1 MSMILS
7 GISVSAA
14 NDAATEEGQSMESSQ
29 TDQNQQ
35 QMNDEA
41 DQEINQ
47 EIDGTQEQSELTEN
61 PDTPEN
67 TAGERTVVSVDGNGN
82 VFDVEEETDG
92 VVKEDLSNKARAAAT
107 YIVNFRANAA
117 GASVGNNTTEYK
129 EYSTNAAG
137 YCYGGAGAD
146 AAYLGTENGK
156 VKFMQSGVVGL
167 VDQSKVQ
174 VVNLNSAKSY
184 SNYYADGSSIIHR
197 ICMDM
202 TTPGYGGSVNVG
214 PQQSYMKTGTTYY
227 SYDGHY
233 FYTNY
238 VTMLSDYKSNTRKNS
253 INPNNPYYNYYQYL
267 PLRGK
272 SSYSANELSTIIN
285 KHAQSSSKM
294 YNKGAAFV
302 NNQNS
307 YGVNALLMTGV
318 GALESA
324 WGTSSIAK
332 QKNNLFGL
340 NAVDT
345 SPGQSANTFSSVD
358 VCIKDF
364 AETYMSKQY
373 LRAGWAYYHGGFL
386 GDKASGINVSYA
398 SDPYWGEKIAAL
410 AWKMDSEGGKKDQN
424 KYSIGIKDTV
434 STAHTTLNVR
444 KEASTSATSLYN
456 TGTSSNYAFLILGES
471 GDFYKVQSDPV
482 LKADRG
488 GIESTSG
495 KYNSS
500 SMYAYASKQYIKK
513 INTGT
518 SGLNGG
524 NTIPDT
530 KKTGVIYSTHIQS
543 DGWQASKANGE
554 ISGTTGE
561 AKRIEAI
568 KIQLSNIGYTGSVQ
582 YSTHVQS
589 NGWKNWVSDGTIG
602 GTTGEAKRME
612 AIRIRLTG
620 EAANHYDIYYR
631 VHTQTY
637 GWLDWAKNGEKAGSS
652 TYGKRL
658 EAIEIKLVKKGES
671 APGSTKK
678 AYQVPRIQYQTHV
691 QSIGWQKKVSDN
703 QIAGTTG
710 QGKRIEAIK
719 ITLPDSD
726 YTGNVEYQAYVQ
738 GIGWQSW
745 KKNGELAGTS
755 GQSKRIEAI
764 RVKLTGEIAK
774 YYEVYYS
781 IHLAKIGWC
790 NYESAGR
797 VTGTIDLSKKIEA
810 LKICLVKKD
819 AETAPNTS
827 GVKYVEGY
835 KSGNFYYNG
844 YIKGVGA
851 TGNVSQGNTVGTI
864 GKKQQLQSLTLYLD
878 QSNKLAPSGTI
889 QYATHI
895 AKEGWK
901 DWSDAGTTNGASTGT
916 NGMEAVKIR
925 LTGNLAKYY
934 DIYYRAHVQGY
945 GWLGWAKNGQAA
957 GTSKIG
963 YRMEGLQIRL
973 VSKDAAAPGK
983 NANYY
988 TEKKKTATIAVKDQ
1002 MHLRALAYASNTR
1015 YLILVDTTA
1024 NRVGIYSGSVGKWNE
1039 VKKWVCTTGAKSTPT
1054 VKGTFT
1060 VQGKG
1065 KSFGSGYTCW
1075 YYTQFYGNY
1084 LFHSVLYK
1092 QGSMSVITDGRLG
1105 INASHG
1111 CVRLNIN
1118 NAKWI
1123 YDNIPRGTKVVVY

>member
-1 MSMILS
+1 MYKKMISLTAIMAMIVTLVMPARAYADETQAESQPVLKYSVLMSGAS
-7 GISVSAA
+7 EWQEADNGEYVGEPENKDAEISKLKLDVLDSV
-14 NDAATEEGQSMESSQ
+14 TEENLNGITYSV
-29 TDQNQQ
+29 
-35 QMNDEA
+35 A
-41 DQEINQ
+41 D
-47 EIDGTQEQSELTEN
+47 
-61 PDTPEN
+61 PEGN
-67 TAGERTVVSVDGNGN
+67 WNEYVTAGQETG
-82 VFDVEEETDG
+82 FDSE
-92 VVKEDLSNKARAAAT
+92 
-107 YIVNFRANAA
+107 
-117 GASVGNNTTEYK
+117 
-129 EYSTNAAG
+129 
-137 YCYGGAGAD
+137 
-146 AAYLGTENGK
+146 
-156 VKFMQSGVVGL
+156 Q
-167 VDQSKVQ
+167 
-174 VVNLNSAKSY
+174 
-184 SNYYADGSSIIHR
+184 
-197 ICMDM
+197 
-202 TTPGYGGSVNVG
+202 
-214 PQQSYMKTGTTYY
+214 
-227 SYDGHY
+227 
-233 FYTNY
+233 
-238 VTMLSDYKSNTRKNS
+238 
-253 INPNNPYYNYYQYL
+253 
-267 PLRGK
+267 
-272 SSYSANELSTIIN
+272 
-285 KHAQSSSKM
+285 
-294 YNKGAAFV
+294 
-302 NNQNS
+302 
-307 YGVNALLMTGV
+307 
-318 GALESA
+318 
-324 WGTSSIAK
+324 
-332 QKNNLFGL
+332 
-340 NAVDT
+340 
-345 SPGQSANTFSSVD
+345 
-358 VCIKDF
+358 
-364 AETYMSKQY
+364 
-373 LRAGWAYYHGGFL
+373 
-386 GDKASGINVSYA
+386 
-398 SDPYWGEKIAAL
+398 KIAAFKIKLTEEL
-410 AWKMDSEGGKKDQN
+410 AE
-424 KYSIGIKDTV
+424 
-434 STAHTTLNVR
+434 
-444 KEASTSATSLYN
+444 
-456 TGTSSNYAFLILGES
+456 
-471 GDFYKVQSDPV
+471 
-482 LKADRG
+482 
-488 GIESTSG
+488 
-495 KYNSS
+495 KYN
-500 SMYAYASKQYIKK
+500 
-513 INTGT
+513 
-518 SGLNGG
+518 
-524 NTIPDT
+524 
-530 KKTGVIYSTHIQS
+530 
-543 DGWQASKANGE
+543 
-554 ISGTTGE
+554 
-561 AKRIEAI
+561 
-568 KIQLSNIGYTGSVQ
+568 
-582 YSTHVQS
+582 
-589 NGWKNWVSDGTIG
+589 
-602 GTTGEAKRME
+602 
-612 AIRIRLTG
+612 
-620 EAANHYDIYYR
+620 IYYR
-631 VHTQTY
+631 AYVQTDDQSEGQWL
-637 GWLDWAKNGEKAGSS
+637 GWAENDATSGTKGYDCGIKAIQVQLTEKSTTVDLDTANSYIVKTDIVPEETVKVVYQARVAK
-652 TYGKRL
+652 
-658 EAIEIKLVKKGES
+658 
-671 APGSTKK
+671 
-678 AYQVPRIQYQTHV
+678 
-691 QSIGWQKKVSDN
+691 IGWQKKVEDGALAGTEGKALSIEALKIKLAGLSEEDQKDSKIIYKTHVQSYGWQKEVEN
-703 QIAGTTG
+703 GALAGTTG

-1002 MHLRALAYASNTR
+1002 MHLKALAYASNTR

-1092 QGSMSVITDGRLG
+1092 QGSMSVIIDGRLG

>member
-1 MSMILS
+1 MYKKMISLTAIMAMIVTLVMPARAYADETQAESQPVLKYSVLMSGAS
-7 GISVSAA
+7 EWQEADNGEYVGEPENKDAEISKLKLDVLDSV
-14 NDAATEEGQSMESSQ
+14 TEENLNGITYSV
-29 TDQNQQ
+29 
-35 QMNDEA
+35 A
-41 DQEINQ
+41 D
-47 EIDGTQEQSELTEN
+47 
-61 PDTPEN
+61 PEGN
-67 TAGERTVVSVDGNGN
+67 WNEYVTAGQETG
-82 VFDVEEETDG
+82 FDSE
-92 VVKEDLSNKARAAAT
+92 
-107 YIVNFRANAA
+107 
-117 GASVGNNTTEYK
+117 
-129 EYSTNAAG
+129 
-137 YCYGGAGAD
+137 
-146 AAYLGTENGK
+146 
-156 VKFMQSGVVGL
+156 Q
-167 VDQSKVQ
+167 
-174 VVNLNSAKSY
+174 
-184 SNYYADGSSIIHR
+184 
-197 ICMDM
+197 
-202 TTPGYGGSVNVG
+202 
-214 PQQSYMKTGTTYY
+214 
-227 SYDGHY
+227 
-233 FYTNY
+233 
-238 VTMLSDYKSNTRKNS
+238 
-253 INPNNPYYNYYQYL
+253 
-267 PLRGK
+267 
-272 SSYSANELSTIIN
+272 
-285 KHAQSSSKM
+285 
-294 YNKGAAFV
+294 
-302 NNQNS
+302 
-307 YGVNALLMTGV
+307 
-318 GALESA
+318 
-324 WGTSSIAK
+324 
-332 QKNNLFGL
+332 
-340 NAVDT
+340 
-345 SPGQSANTFSSVD
+345 
-358 VCIKDF
+358 
-364 AETYMSKQY
+364 
-373 LRAGWAYYHGGFL
+373 
-386 GDKASGINVSYA
+386 
-398 SDPYWGEKIAAL
+398 KIAAFKIKLTEEL
-410 AWKMDSEGGKKDQN
+410 AE
-424 KYSIGIKDTV
+424 
-434 STAHTTLNVR
+434 
-444 KEASTSATSLYN
+444 
-456 TGTSSNYAFLILGES
+456 
-471 GDFYKVQSDPV
+471 
-482 LKADRG
+482 
-488 GIESTSG
+488 
-495 KYNSS
+495 KYN
-500 SMYAYASKQYIKK
+500 
-513 INTGT
+513 
-518 SGLNGG
+518 
-524 NTIPDT
+524 
-530 KKTGVIYSTHIQS
+530 
-543 DGWQASKANGE
+543 
-554 ISGTTGE
+554 
-561 AKRIEAI
+561 
-568 KIQLSNIGYTGSVQ
+568 
-582 YSTHVQS
+582 
-589 NGWKNWVSDGTIG
+589 
-602 GTTGEAKRME
+602 
-612 AIRIRLTG
+612 
-620 EAANHYDIYYR
+620 IYYR
-631 VHTQTY
+631 AYVQTDDQSEGQWL
-637 GWLDWAKNGEKAGSS
+637 GWAENDATSGTKGYDCGIKAIQVQLTEKSTTVDLDTANSYIVKTDIVPEETVKVVYQARVAK
-652 TYGKRL
+652 
-658 EAIEIKLVKKGES
+658 
-671 APGSTKK
+671 
-678 AYQVPRIQYQTHV
+678 
-691 QSIGWQKKVSDN
+691 IGWQKKVEDGALAGTEGKALSIEALKIKLAGLSEEDQKDSKIIYKTHVQSYGWQKEVEN
-703 QIAGTTG
+703 GALAGTTG

-764 RVKLTGEIAK
+764 RVMLTGEIAK

-983 NANYY
+983 NANNY

>member
-1 MSMILS
+1 MYKKMISLTAIMAMIVTLVMPARAYADETQAESQPVLKYSVLMSGAS
-7 GISVSAA
+7 EWQEADNGEYVGEPENKDAEISKLKLDVLDSV
-14 NDAATEEGQSMESSQ
+14 TEENLNGITYSV
-29 TDQNQQ
+29 
-35 QMNDEA
+35 A
-41 DQEINQ
+41 DAEGNWN
-47 EIDGTQEQSELTEN
+47 EYV
-61 PDTPEN
+61 
-67 TAGERTVVSVDGNGN
+67 TAGQETG
-82 VFDVEEETDG
+82 FDSE
-92 VVKEDLSNKARAAAT
+92 
-107 YIVNFRANAA
+107 
-117 GASVGNNTTEYK
+117 
-129 EYSTNAAG
+129 
-137 YCYGGAGAD
+137 
-146 AAYLGTENGK
+146 
-156 VKFMQSGVVGL
+156 Q
-167 VDQSKVQ
+167 
-174 VVNLNSAKSY
+174 
-184 SNYYADGSSIIHR
+184 
-197 ICMDM
+197 
-202 TTPGYGGSVNVG
+202 
-214 PQQSYMKTGTTYY
+214 
-227 SYDGHY
+227 
-233 FYTNY
+233 
-238 VTMLSDYKSNTRKNS
+238 
-253 INPNNPYYNYYQYL
+253 
-267 PLRGK
+267 
-272 SSYSANELSTIIN
+272 
-285 KHAQSSSKM
+285 
-294 YNKGAAFV
+294 
-302 NNQNS
+302 
-307 YGVNALLMTGV
+307 
-318 GALESA
+318 
-324 WGTSSIAK
+324 
-332 QKNNLFGL
+332 
-340 NAVDT
+340 
-345 SPGQSANTFSSVD
+345 
-358 VCIKDF
+358 
-364 AETYMSKQY
+364 
-373 LRAGWAYYHGGFL
+373 
-386 GDKASGINVSYA
+386 
-398 SDPYWGEKIAAL
+398 KIAAFKIKLTEEL
-410 AWKMDSEGGKKDQN
+410 AEKYNIYYRAYVQTDDQSEGQWLGWAENDAPSGTKGYDC
-424 KYSIGIKDTV
+424 GIKAIQVQLTEKSTNVDLDTANSYIV
-434 STAHTTLNVR
+434 KTDIVPEETVKVVYQARVAKIGCQKKVEDGAL
-444 KEASTSATSLYN
+444 A
-456 TGTSSNYAFLILGES
+456 GTEG
-471 GDFYKVQSDPV
+471 
-482 LKADRG
+482 KAL
-488 GIESTSG
+488 S
-495 KYNSS
+495 
-500 SMYAYASKQYIKK
+500 
-513 INTGT
+513 
-518 SGLNGG
+518 
-524 NTIPDT
+524 
-530 KKTGVIYSTHIQS
+530 
-543 DGWQASKANGE
+543 
-554 ISGTTGE
+554 
-561 AKRIEAI
+561 IEALKI
-568 KIQLSNIGYTGSVQ
+568 KLAGLSEEDQKDSKIIYK
-582 YSTHVQS
+582 THVQS
-589 NGWKNWVSDGTIG
+589 
-602 GTTGEAKRME
+602 
-612 AIRIRLTG
+612 
-620 EAANHYDIYYR
+620 Y
-631 VHTQTY
+631 
-637 GWLDWAKNGEKAGSS
+637 
-652 TYGKRL
+652 
-658 EAIEIKLVKKGES
+658 
-671 APGSTKK
+671 
-678 AYQVPRIQYQTHV
+678 
-691 QSIGWQKKVSDN
+691 GWQKEVEN
-703 QIAGTTG
+703 GALAGTTG

-726 YTGNVEYQAYVQ
+726 YTGNVEYRAYVQ

>member
-1 MSMILS
+1 MYKKMISLTAIMAMIVTLVMPTRAYADETQAESQPVLKYSVLMSGAS
-7 GISVSAA
+7 EWQEADNGEYVGEPENKDAEISKLKLDVLDSV
-14 NDAATEEGQSMESSQ
+14 TEENLNGITYSV
-29 TDQNQQ
+29 
-35 QMNDEA
+35 A
-41 DQEINQ
+41 D
-47 EIDGTQEQSELTEN
+47 
-61 PDTPEN
+61 PEGN
-67 TAGERTVVSVDGNGN
+67 WNEYVTAGQETG
-82 VFDVEEETDG
+82 FDSE
-92 VVKEDLSNKARAAAT
+92 
-107 YIVNFRANAA
+107 
-117 GASVGNNTTEYK
+117 
-129 EYSTNAAG
+129 
-137 YCYGGAGAD
+137 
-146 AAYLGTENGK
+146 
-156 VKFMQSGVVGL
+156 Q
-167 VDQSKVQ
+167 
-174 VVNLNSAKSY
+174 
-184 SNYYADGSSIIHR
+184 
-197 ICMDM
+197 
-202 TTPGYGGSVNVG
+202 
-214 PQQSYMKTGTTYY
+214 
-227 SYDGHY
+227 
-233 FYTNY
+233 
-238 VTMLSDYKSNTRKNS
+238 
-253 INPNNPYYNYYQYL
+253 
-267 PLRGK
+267 
-272 SSYSANELSTIIN
+272 
-285 KHAQSSSKM
+285 
-294 YNKGAAFV
+294 
-302 NNQNS
+302 
-307 YGVNALLMTGV
+307 
-318 GALESA
+318 
-324 WGTSSIAK
+324 
-332 QKNNLFGL
+332 
-340 NAVDT
+340 
-345 SPGQSANTFSSVD
+345 
-358 VCIKDF
+358 
-364 AETYMSKQY
+364 
-373 LRAGWAYYHGGFL
+373 
-386 GDKASGINVSYA
+386 
-398 SDPYWGEKIAAL
+398 KIAAFKIKLTEEL
-410 AWKMDSEGGKKDQN
+410 AE
-424 KYSIGIKDTV
+424 
-434 STAHTTLNVR
+434 
-444 KEASTSATSLYN
+444 
-456 TGTSSNYAFLILGES
+456 
-471 GDFYKVQSDPV
+471 
-482 LKADRG
+482 
-488 GIESTSG
+488 
-495 KYNSS
+495 KYN
-500 SMYAYASKQYIKK
+500 
-513 INTGT
+513 
-518 SGLNGG
+518 
-524 NTIPDT
+524 
-530 KKTGVIYSTHIQS
+530 
-543 DGWQASKANGE
+543 
-554 ISGTTGE
+554 
-561 AKRIEAI
+561 
-568 KIQLSNIGYTGSVQ
+568 
-582 YSTHVQS
+582 
-589 NGWKNWVSDGTIG
+589 
-602 GTTGEAKRME
+602 
-612 AIRIRLTG
+612 
-620 EAANHYDIYYR
+620 IYYR
-631 VHTQTY
+631 AYVQTDDQSEGQWL
-637 GWLDWAKNGEKAGSS
+637 GWAENDAPSGTKGYDCGIKAIQVQLTEKSTNVDLDTANSYIVKTDIVPEETVKVVYQAHVAK
-652 TYGKRL
+652 
-658 EAIEIKLVKKGES
+658 
-671 APGSTKK
+671 
-678 AYQVPRIQYQTHV
+678 
-691 QSIGWQKKVSDN
+691 IGWQKKVEDGALAGTEGKALSIEALKIKLKLAGLSEEDQKDSKIIYKTHVQSYGWQKEVEN
-703 QIAGTTG
+703 GALAGTTG

-945 GWLGWAKNGQAA
+945 GWLGWAKNGQVA

-1075 YYTQFYGNY
+1075 YYGNY

-1092 QGSMSVITDGRLG
+1092 QGSMSVIIDGRLG

>member
-1 MSMILS
+1 MYKKMISLTAIMAMIVTLVMPARAYADETQAESQPVLKYSVLMSGAS
-7 GISVSAA
+7 EWQEADNGEYVGEPENKDAEISKLKLDVLDSV
-14 NDAATEEGQSMESSQ
+14 TEENLNGITYSV
-29 TDQNQQ
+29 
-35 QMNDEA
+35 A
-41 DQEINQ
+41 D
-47 EIDGTQEQSELTEN
+47 
-61 PDTPEN
+61 PEGN
-67 TAGERTVVSVDGNGN
+67 WNEYVTAGQETG
-82 VFDVEEETDG
+82 FDSE
-92 VVKEDLSNKARAAAT
+92 
-107 YIVNFRANAA
+107 
-117 GASVGNNTTEYK
+117 
-129 EYSTNAAG
+129 
-137 YCYGGAGAD
+137 
-146 AAYLGTENGK
+146 
-156 VKFMQSGVVGL
+156 Q
-167 VDQSKVQ
+167 
-174 VVNLNSAKSY
+174 
-184 SNYYADGSSIIHR
+184 
-197 ICMDM
+197 
-202 TTPGYGGSVNVG
+202 
-214 PQQSYMKTGTTYY
+214 
-227 SYDGHY
+227 
-233 FYTNY
+233 
-238 VTMLSDYKSNTRKNS
+238 
-253 INPNNPYYNYYQYL
+253 
-267 PLRGK
+267 
-272 SSYSANELSTIIN
+272 
-285 KHAQSSSKM
+285 
-294 YNKGAAFV
+294 
-302 NNQNS
+302 
-307 YGVNALLMTGV
+307 
-318 GALESA
+318 
-324 WGTSSIAK
+324 
-332 QKNNLFGL
+332 
-340 NAVDT
+340 
-345 SPGQSANTFSSVD
+345 
-358 VCIKDF
+358 
-364 AETYMSKQY
+364 
-373 LRAGWAYYHGGFL
+373 
-386 GDKASGINVSYA
+386 
-398 SDPYWGEKIAAL
+398 KIAAFKIKLTEEL
-410 AWKMDSEGGKKDQN
+410 AE
-424 KYSIGIKDTV
+424 
-434 STAHTTLNVR
+434 
-444 KEASTSATSLYN
+444 
-456 TGTSSNYAFLILGES
+456 
-471 GDFYKVQSDPV
+471 
-482 LKADRG
+482 
-488 GIESTSG
+488 
-495 KYNSS
+495 KYN
-500 SMYAYASKQYIKK
+500 
-513 INTGT
+513 
-518 SGLNGG
+518 
-524 NTIPDT
+524 
-530 KKTGVIYSTHIQS
+530 
-543 DGWQASKANGE
+543 
-554 ISGTTGE
+554 
-561 AKRIEAI
+561 
-568 KIQLSNIGYTGSVQ
+568 
-582 YSTHVQS
+582 
-589 NGWKNWVSDGTIG
+589 
-602 GTTGEAKRME
+602 
-612 AIRIRLTG
+612 
-620 EAANHYDIYYR
+620 IYYR
-631 VHTQTY
+631 AYVQTDDQSEGQWL
-637 GWLDWAKNGEKAGSS
+637 GWAENDATSGTKGYDCGIKAIQVQLTEKSTTVDLDTANSYIVKTDIVPEETVKVVYQARVAK
-652 TYGKRL
+652 
-658 EAIEIKLVKKGES
+658 
-671 APGSTKK
+671 
-678 AYQVPRIQYQTHV
+678 
-691 QSIGWQKKVSDN
+691 IGWQKKVEDGALAGTEGKALSIEALKIKLAGLSEEDQKDSKIIYKTHVQSYGWQKEVEN
-703 QIAGTTG
+703 GALAGTTG

-797 VTGTIDLSKKIEA
+797 ATGTIDLSKKIEA

-819 AETAPNTS
+819 AETAPNTN

-851 TGNVSQGNTVGTI
+851 TGNVSQGNTLGTI

-1092 QGSMSVITDGRLG
+1092 QGSMSVIIDGRLG

>member
-1 MSMILS
+1 MKRIMTVMLAVIYITT
-7 GISVSAA
+7 GTISVMAGEPEN
-14 NDAATEEGQSMESSQ
+14 NDAQKKESVSDSVKVQTSENTDEDRPKENSWRYSNGELIPQEDDATSNARAVTNAWKKVNGQFVNSLGKPIPGAKKKGMDISEYQGTINWDTVKNRSDIDFVIIRCSYGSGYKDRKWEYNVKECERLGIPYGVYIYSTATTVSAVEKEAENVKKMLEGHQPTYPVYFDMEENSVLNLGSSTIGKLANTFCSKISGAGYKVGIYASLYWWNSILTDRVFKNESWSKWVAQYSASCQYQSKYDMWQCTSSGKVNGVS
-29 TDQNQQ
+29 TNVDINFW
-35 QMNDEA
+35 MSDEPV
-41 DQEINQ
+41 INQ
-47 EIDGTQEQSELTEN
+47 DADRVMVSDEN
-61 PDTPEN
+61 II
-67 TAGERTVVSVDGNGN
+67 
-82 VFDVEEETDG
+82 
-92 VVKEDLSNKARAAAT
+92 T
-107 YIVNFRANAA
+107 YT
-117 GASVGNNTTEYK
+117 SH
-129 EYSTNAAG
+129 
-137 YCYGGAGAD
+137 
-146 AAYLGTENGK
+146 
-156 VKFMQSGVVGL
+156 MQSYGW
-167 VDQSKVQ
+167 QEP
-174 VVNLNSAKSY
+174 VNNGYQTGK
-184 SNYYADGSSIIHR
+184 
-197 ICMDM
+197 
-202 TTPGYGGSVNVG
+202 PGYGKRLEAFKINVG
-214 PQQSYMKTGTTYY
+214 GGYGDLGVRYQACIQDEGWKPLAETGQLAGTE
-227 SYDGHY
+227 
-233 FYTNY
+233 
-238 VTMLSDYKSNTRKNS
+238 
-253 INPNNPYYNYYQYL
+253 
-267 PLRGK
+267 GK
-272 SSYSANELSTIIN
+272 SKYIQAVKISLTGSQAENYDIYYRVYS
-285 KHAQSSSKM
+285 
-294 YNKGAAFV
+294 
-302 NNQNS
+302 QNF
-307 YGVNALLMTGV
+307 GWLG
-318 GALESA
+318 
-324 WGTSSIAK
+324 WTS
-332 QKNNLFGL
+332 N
-340 NAVDT
+340 
-345 SPGQSANTFSSVD
+345 GQP
-358 VCIKDF
+358 
-364 AETYMSKQY
+364 
-373 LRAGWAYYHGGFL
+373 AGSQGY
-386 GDKASGINVSYA
+386 
-398 SDPYWGEKIAAL
+398 E
-410 AWKMDSEGGKKDQN
+410 
-424 KYSIGIKDTV
+424 
-434 STAHTTLNVR
+434 
-444 KEASTSATSLYN
+444 
-456 TGTSSNYAFLILGES
+456 
-471 GDFYKVQSDPV
+471 
-482 LKADRG
+482 
-488 GIESTSG
+488 
-495 KYNSS
+495 
-500 SMYAYASKQYIKK
+500 
-513 INTGT
+513 
-518 SGLNGG
+518 
-524 NTIPDT
+524 
-530 KKTGVIYSTHIQS
+530 
-543 DGWQASKANGE
+543 
-554 ISGTTGE
+554 
-561 AKRIEAI
+561 KRIEALQI
-568 KIQLSNIGYTGSVQ
+568 AVLPKGATIPGTTDNSYKTTGKKVEYRTYVEKQ
-582 YSTHVQS
+582 
-589 NGWKNWVSDGTIG
+589 GWKKYSADGEQSGTIG
-602 GTTGEAKRME
+602 QARAVQGLAVRVNDTQYSGNIVYDTYMQSYGWMGEKANNTAAGILNGGKRME
-612 AIRIRLTG
+612 AIKLHLTG
-620 EAANHYDIYYR
+620 ELAEKYDIYYR
-631 VHTQTY
+631 VHTQTF
-637 GWLDWAKNGEKAGSS
+637 GWLDWAKNGKKAGSS

>member
-7 GISVSAA
+7 GMSVSAA
-14 NDAATEEGQSMESSQ
+14 NETVTEDGQSMESSQ

-47 EIDGTQEQSELTEN
+47 EIDGTQEQNELTEN

-67 TAGERTVVSVDGNGN
+67 TTGERTVVSVDENGN
-82 VFDVEEETDG
+82 VFDVEAETDG
-92 VVKEDLSNKARAAAT
+92 VVKEDLSNRARAAAT

-167 VDQSKVQ
+167 VD
-174 VVNLNSAKSY
+174 
-184 SNYYADGSSIIHR
+184 YADGSSIIHR

-302 NNQNS
+302 NNQNT

-444 KEASTSATSLYN
+444 KEASTSVTSLYN

-518 SGLNGG
+518 SGLNGE
-524 NTIPDT
+524 NTVPDT

-637 GWLDWAKNGEKAGSS
+637 GWLDWAKNGEIAG
-652 TYGKRL
+652 TTDGARRM
-658 EAIEIKLVKKGES
+658 EAIQIKLVSKGS
-671 APGSTKK
+671 PAPGSTVQ
-678 AYQVPRIQYQTHV
+678 AYVQPLTQYSAHVQTDGWKESVYGGGYAGTTGEAKRMEAFGMKLTDQKYSGGIKYQAHV
-691 QSIGWQKKVSDN
+691 QSSGWQGWKTNNAVAGTVGAAKRMEAIRIELTGKMAQMYDVYYRVHAETYGWLDWAKN
-703 QIAGTTG
+703 GEIAGTTG
-710 QGKRIEAIK
+710 CAKRLECIQ
-719 ITLPDSD
+719 
-726 YTGNVEYQAYVQ
+726 VV
-738 GIGWQSW
+738 
-745 KKNGELAGTS
+745 
-755 GQSKRIEAI
+755 
-764 RVKLTGEIAK
+764 
-774 YYEVYYS
+774 
-781 IHLAKIGWC
+781 
-790 NYESAGR
+790 
-797 VTGTIDLSKKIEA
+797 
-810 LKICLVKKD
+810 LVKK
-819 AETAPNTS
+819 
-827 GVKYVEGY
+827 G
-835 KSGNFYYNG
+835 
-844 YIKGVGA
+844 
-851 TGNVSQGNTVGTI
+851 
-864 GKKQQLQSLTLYLD
+864 
-878 QSNKLAPSGTI
+878 
-889 QYATHI
+889 
-895 AKEGWK
+895 
-901 DWSDAGTTNGASTGT
+901 
-916 NGMEAVKIR
+916 
-925 LTGNLAKYY
+925 
-934 DIYYRAHVQGY
+934 
-945 GWLGWAKNGQAA
+945 
-957 GTSKIG
+957 
-963 YRMEGLQIRL
+963 
-973 VSKDAAAPGK
+973 AAAPG
-983 NANYY
+983 N
-988 TEKKKTATIAVKDQ
+988 TQKT
-1002 MHLRALAYASNTR
+1002 H
-1015 YLILVDTTA
+1015 
-1024 NRVGIYSGSVGKWNE
+1024 
-1039 VKKWVCTTGAKSTPT
+1039 
-1054 VKGTFT
+1054 
-1060 VQGKG
+1060 
-1065 KSFGSGYTCW
+1065 
-1075 YYTQFYGNY
+1075 
-1084 LFHSVLYK
+1084 
-1092 QGSMSVITDGRLG
+1092 VI
-1105 INASHG
+1105 
-1111 CVRLNIN
+1111 
-1118 NAKWI
+1118 K
-1123 YDNIPRGTKVVVY
+1123 

>member
-1 MSMILS
+1 MYKKMISLTAIMAMIVTLVMPARAYADETQAESQPVLKYSVLMSGAS
-7 GISVSAA
+7 EWQEADNGEYVGEPENKDAEISKLKLDVLDSV
-14 NDAATEEGQSMESSQ
+14 TEENLNGITYSV
-29 TDQNQQ
+29 
-35 QMNDEA
+35 A
-41 DQEINQ
+41 D
-47 EIDGTQEQSELTEN
+47 
-61 PDTPEN
+61 PEGN
-67 TAGERTVVSVDGNGN
+67 WNEYVTAGQETG
-82 VFDVEEETDG
+82 FDSE
-92 VVKEDLSNKARAAAT
+92 
-107 YIVNFRANAA
+107 
-117 GASVGNNTTEYK
+117 
-129 EYSTNAAG
+129 
-137 YCYGGAGAD
+137 
-146 AAYLGTENGK
+146 
-156 VKFMQSGVVGL
+156 Q
-167 VDQSKVQ
+167 
-174 VVNLNSAKSY
+174 
-184 SNYYADGSSIIHR
+184 
-197 ICMDM
+197 
-202 TTPGYGGSVNVG
+202 
-214 PQQSYMKTGTTYY
+214 
-227 SYDGHY
+227 
-233 FYTNY
+233 
-238 VTMLSDYKSNTRKNS
+238 
-253 INPNNPYYNYYQYL
+253 
-267 PLRGK
+267 
-272 SSYSANELSTIIN
+272 
-285 KHAQSSSKM
+285 
-294 YNKGAAFV
+294 
-302 NNQNS
+302 
-307 YGVNALLMTGV
+307 
-318 GALESA
+318 
-324 WGTSSIAK
+324 
-332 QKNNLFGL
+332 
-340 NAVDT
+340 
-345 SPGQSANTFSSVD
+345 
-358 VCIKDF
+358 
-364 AETYMSKQY
+364 
-373 LRAGWAYYHGGFL
+373 
-386 GDKASGINVSYA
+386 
-398 SDPYWGEKIAAL
+398 KIAAFKIKLTEEL
-410 AWKMDSEGGKKDQN
+410 AE
-424 KYSIGIKDTV
+424 
-434 STAHTTLNVR
+434 
-444 KEASTSATSLYN
+444 
-456 TGTSSNYAFLILGES
+456 
-471 GDFYKVQSDPV
+471 
-482 LKADRG
+482 
-488 GIESTSG
+488 
-495 KYNSS
+495 KYN
-500 SMYAYASKQYIKK
+500 
-513 INTGT
+513 
-518 SGLNGG
+518 
-524 NTIPDT
+524 
-530 KKTGVIYSTHIQS
+530 
-543 DGWQASKANGE
+543 
-554 ISGTTGE
+554 
-561 AKRIEAI
+561 
-568 KIQLSNIGYTGSVQ
+568 
-582 YSTHVQS
+582 
-589 NGWKNWVSDGTIG
+589 
-602 GTTGEAKRME
+602 
-612 AIRIRLTG
+612 
-620 EAANHYDIYYR
+620 IYYR
-631 VHTQTY
+631 AYVQTDDQSEGQWL
-637 GWLDWAKNGEKAGSS
+637 GWAENDATSGTKGYDCGIKAIQVQLTEKSTTVDLDTANSYIVKTDIVPEETVKVVYQARVAK
-652 TYGKRL
+652 
-658 EAIEIKLVKKGES
+658 
-671 APGSTKK
+671 
-678 AYQVPRIQYQTHV
+678 
-691 QSIGWQKKVSDN
+691 IGWQKKVEDGALAGTEGKALSIEALKIKLAGLSEEDQKDSKIIYKTHVQSYGWQKEVEN
-703 QIAGTTG
+703 GALAGTTG

-810 LKICLVKKD
+810 LEICLVKKD

>member
-1 MSMILS
+1 MYKKMISLTAIMAMIVTLVMPARAYADETQAESQPVLKYSVLMSGAS
-7 GISVSAA
+7 EWQEADNGEYVGEPENKDAEISKLKLDVLDSV
-14 NDAATEEGQSMESSQ
+14 TEENLNGITYSV
-29 TDQNQQ
+29 
-35 QMNDEA
+35 A
-41 DQEINQ
+41 D
-47 EIDGTQEQSELTEN
+47 
-61 PDTPEN
+61 PEGN
-67 TAGERTVVSVDGNGN
+67 WNEYVTAGQETG
-82 VFDVEEETDG
+82 FDSE
-92 VVKEDLSNKARAAAT
+92 
-107 YIVNFRANAA
+107 
-117 GASVGNNTTEYK
+117 
-129 EYSTNAAG
+129 
-137 YCYGGAGAD
+137 
-146 AAYLGTENGK
+146 
-156 VKFMQSGVVGL
+156 Q
-167 VDQSKVQ
+167 
-174 VVNLNSAKSY
+174 
-184 SNYYADGSSIIHR
+184 
-197 ICMDM
+197 
-202 TTPGYGGSVNVG
+202 
-214 PQQSYMKTGTTYY
+214 
-227 SYDGHY
+227 
-233 FYTNY
+233 
-238 VTMLSDYKSNTRKNS
+238 
-253 INPNNPYYNYYQYL
+253 
-267 PLRGK
+267 
-272 SSYSANELSTIIN
+272 
-285 KHAQSSSKM
+285 
-294 YNKGAAFV
+294 
-302 NNQNS
+302 
-307 YGVNALLMTGV
+307 
-318 GALESA
+318 
-324 WGTSSIAK
+324 
-332 QKNNLFGL
+332 
-340 NAVDT
+340 
-345 SPGQSANTFSSVD
+345 
-358 VCIKDF
+358 
-364 AETYMSKQY
+364 
-373 LRAGWAYYHGGFL
+373 
-386 GDKASGINVSYA
+386 
-398 SDPYWGEKIAAL
+398 KIAAFKIKLTEEL
-410 AWKMDSEGGKKDQN
+410 AE
-424 KYSIGIKDTV
+424 
-434 STAHTTLNVR
+434 
-444 KEASTSATSLYN
+444 
-456 TGTSSNYAFLILGES
+456 
-471 GDFYKVQSDPV
+471 
-482 LKADRG
+482 
-488 GIESTSG
+488 
-495 KYNSS
+495 KYN
-500 SMYAYASKQYIKK
+500 
-513 INTGT
+513 
-518 SGLNGG
+518 
-524 NTIPDT
+524 
-530 KKTGVIYSTHIQS
+530 
-543 DGWQASKANGE
+543 
-554 ISGTTGE
+554 
-561 AKRIEAI
+561 
-568 KIQLSNIGYTGSVQ
+568 
-582 YSTHVQS
+582 
-589 NGWKNWVSDGTIG
+589 
-602 GTTGEAKRME
+602 
-612 AIRIRLTG
+612 
-620 EAANHYDIYYR
+620 IYYR
-631 VHTQTY
+631 AYVQTDDQSEGQWL
-637 GWLDWAKNGEKAGSS
+637 GWAENDATSGTKGYDCGIKAIQVQLTEKSTTVDLDTANSYIVKTDIVPEETVKVVYQARVAKIGWQKKVEDGALAGTEGKALSI
-652 TYGKRL
+652 
-658 EAIEIKLVKKGES
+658 EALKIKLAGLSEEDQKDSKIIY
-671 APGSTKK
+671 K
-678 AYQVPRIQYQTHV
+678 THV

-1092 QGSMSVITDGRLG
+1092 QGSMSVIIDGRLG

>member
-1 MSMILS
+1 MYKKMISLTAIMAMIVTLVMPARAYADETQAESQPVLKYSVLMSGAS
-7 GISVSAA
+7 EWQEADNGEYVGEPENKDAEISKLKLDVLDSV
-14 NDAATEEGQSMESSQ
+14 TEENLNGITYSV
-29 TDQNQQ
+29 
-35 QMNDEA
+35 A
-41 DQEINQ
+41 D
-47 EIDGTQEQSELTEN
+47 
-61 PDTPEN
+61 PEGN
-67 TAGERTVVSVDGNGN
+67 WNEYVTAGQETG
-82 VFDVEEETDG
+82 FDSE
-92 VVKEDLSNKARAAAT
+92 
-107 YIVNFRANAA
+107 
-117 GASVGNNTTEYK
+117 
-129 EYSTNAAG
+129 
-137 YCYGGAGAD
+137 
-146 AAYLGTENGK
+146 
-156 VKFMQSGVVGL
+156 Q
-167 VDQSKVQ
+167 
-174 VVNLNSAKSY
+174 
-184 SNYYADGSSIIHR
+184 
-197 ICMDM
+197 
-202 TTPGYGGSVNVG
+202 
-214 PQQSYMKTGTTYY
+214 
-227 SYDGHY
+227 
-233 FYTNY
+233 
-238 VTMLSDYKSNTRKNS
+238 
-253 INPNNPYYNYYQYL
+253 
-267 PLRGK
+267 
-272 SSYSANELSTIIN
+272 
-285 KHAQSSSKM
+285 
-294 YNKGAAFV
+294 
-302 NNQNS
+302 
-307 YGVNALLMTGV
+307 
-318 GALESA
+318 
-324 WGTSSIAK
+324 
-332 QKNNLFGL
+332 
-340 NAVDT
+340 
-345 SPGQSANTFSSVD
+345 
-358 VCIKDF
+358 
-364 AETYMSKQY
+364 
-373 LRAGWAYYHGGFL
+373 
-386 GDKASGINVSYA
+386 
-398 SDPYWGEKIAAL
+398 KIAAFKIKLTEEL
-410 AWKMDSEGGKKDQN
+410 AE
-424 KYSIGIKDTV
+424 
-434 STAHTTLNVR
+434 
-444 KEASTSATSLYN
+444 
-456 TGTSSNYAFLILGES
+456 
-471 GDFYKVQSDPV
+471 
-482 LKADRG
+482 
-488 GIESTSG
+488 
-495 KYNSS
+495 KYN
-500 SMYAYASKQYIKK
+500 
-513 INTGT
+513 
-518 SGLNGG
+518 
-524 NTIPDT
+524 
-530 KKTGVIYSTHIQS
+530 
-543 DGWQASKANGE
+543 
-554 ISGTTGE
+554 
-561 AKRIEAI
+561 
-568 KIQLSNIGYTGSVQ
+568 
-582 YSTHVQS
+582 
-589 NGWKNWVSDGTIG
+589 
-602 GTTGEAKRME
+602 
-612 AIRIRLTG
+612 
-620 EAANHYDIYYR
+620 IYYR
-631 VHTQTY
+631 AYVQTDDQSEGQWL
-637 GWLDWAKNGEKAGSS
+637 GWAENDATSGTKGYDCGIKAIQVQLTEKSTTVDLDTANSYIVKTDIVPEETVKVVYQARVAK
-652 TYGKRL
+652 
-658 EAIEIKLVKKGES
+658 
-671 APGSTKK
+671 
-678 AYQVPRIQYQTHV
+678 
-691 QSIGWQKKVSDN
+691 IGWQKKVEDGALAGTEGKALSIEALKIKLAGLSEEDQKDSKIIYKTHVQSYGWQKEVEN
-703 QIAGTTG
+703 GALAGTTG

-797 VTGTIDLSKKIEA
+797 VTGTIDLSKKIAA

-819 AETAPNTS
+819 AETAPNSS

>member
-1 MSMILS
+1 MYKKMISLTAIMAMIVTLVMPARAYADETQAESQPVLKYSVLMSGAS
-7 GISVSAA
+7 EWQEADNGEYVGEPENKDAEISKLKLDVLDSV
-14 NDAATEEGQSMESSQ
+14 TEENLNGITYSV
-29 TDQNQQ
+29 
-35 QMNDEA
+35 A
-41 DQEINQ
+41 D
-47 EIDGTQEQSELTEN
+47 
-61 PDTPEN
+61 PEGN
-67 TAGERTVVSVDGNGN
+67 WNEYVTAGQETG
-82 VFDVEEETDG
+82 FDSE
-92 VVKEDLSNKARAAAT
+92 
-107 YIVNFRANAA
+107 
-117 GASVGNNTTEYK
+117 
-129 EYSTNAAG
+129 
-137 YCYGGAGAD
+137 
-146 AAYLGTENGK
+146 
-156 VKFMQSGVVGL
+156 Q
-167 VDQSKVQ
+167 
-174 VVNLNSAKSY
+174 
-184 SNYYADGSSIIHR
+184 
-197 ICMDM
+197 
-202 TTPGYGGSVNVG
+202 
-214 PQQSYMKTGTTYY
+214 
-227 SYDGHY
+227 
-233 FYTNY
+233 
-238 VTMLSDYKSNTRKNS
+238 
-253 INPNNPYYNYYQYL
+253 
-267 PLRGK
+267 
-272 SSYSANELSTIIN
+272 
-285 KHAQSSSKM
+285 
-294 YNKGAAFV
+294 
-302 NNQNS
+302 
-307 YGVNALLMTGV
+307 
-318 GALESA
+318 
-324 WGTSSIAK
+324 
-332 QKNNLFGL
+332 
-340 NAVDT
+340 
-345 SPGQSANTFSSVD
+345 
-358 VCIKDF
+358 
-364 AETYMSKQY
+364 
-373 LRAGWAYYHGGFL
+373 
-386 GDKASGINVSYA
+386 
-398 SDPYWGEKIAAL
+398 KIAAFKIKLTEEL
-410 AWKMDSEGGKKDQN
+410 AE
-424 KYSIGIKDTV
+424 
-434 STAHTTLNVR
+434 
-444 KEASTSATSLYN
+444 
-456 TGTSSNYAFLILGES
+456 
-471 GDFYKVQSDPV
+471 
-482 LKADRG
+482 
-488 GIESTSG
+488 
-495 KYNSS
+495 KYN
-500 SMYAYASKQYIKK
+500 
-513 INTGT
+513 
-518 SGLNGG
+518 
-524 NTIPDT
+524 
-530 KKTGVIYSTHIQS
+530 
-543 DGWQASKANGE
+543 
-554 ISGTTGE
+554 
-561 AKRIEAI
+561 
-568 KIQLSNIGYTGSVQ
+568 
-582 YSTHVQS
+582 
-589 NGWKNWVSDGTIG
+589 
-602 GTTGEAKRME
+602 
-612 AIRIRLTG
+612 
-620 EAANHYDIYYR
+620 IYYR
-631 VHTQTY
+631 AYVQTDDQSEGQWL
-637 GWLDWAKNGEKAGSS
+637 GWAENDAPSGTKGYDCGIKAIQVQLTEKSTNVDLDTANSYIVKTDIVPEETVKVVYQAHVAK
-652 TYGKRL
+652 
-658 EAIEIKLVKKGES
+658 
-671 APGSTKK
+671 
-678 AYQVPRIQYQTHV
+678 
-691 QSIGWQKKVSDN
+691 IGWQKKVEDGALAGTEGKALSIEALKIKLAGLSEEDQKDSKIIYKTHVQSYGWQKEVEN
-703 QIAGTTG
+703 GALAGTTG

-945 GWLGWAKNGQAA
+945 GWLGWAKNGQGA

-1092 QGSMSVITDGRLG
+1092 QGSMSVIIDGRLG

>member
-1 MSMILS
+1 MYKKMISLTAIMAMIVTLVMPARAYADETQAESQPVLKYSVLMSGAS
-7 GISVSAA
+7 EWQEADNGEYVGEPENKDAEISKLKLDVLDSV
-14 NDAATEEGQSMESSQ
+14 TEENLNGITYSV
-29 TDQNQQ
+29 
-35 QMNDEA
+35 A
-41 DQEINQ
+41 D
-47 EIDGTQEQSELTEN
+47 
-61 PDTPEN
+61 PEGN
-67 TAGERTVVSVDGNGN
+67 WNEYVTAGQETG
-82 VFDVEEETDG
+82 FDSE
-92 VVKEDLSNKARAAAT
+92 
-107 YIVNFRANAA
+107 
-117 GASVGNNTTEYK
+117 
-129 EYSTNAAG
+129 
-137 YCYGGAGAD
+137 
-146 AAYLGTENGK
+146 
-156 VKFMQSGVVGL
+156 Q
-167 VDQSKVQ
+167 
-174 VVNLNSAKSY
+174 
-184 SNYYADGSSIIHR
+184 
-197 ICMDM
+197 
-202 TTPGYGGSVNVG
+202 
-214 PQQSYMKTGTTYY
+214 
-227 SYDGHY
+227 
-233 FYTNY
+233 
-238 VTMLSDYKSNTRKNS
+238 
-253 INPNNPYYNYYQYL
+253 
-267 PLRGK
+267 
-272 SSYSANELSTIIN
+272 
-285 KHAQSSSKM
+285 
-294 YNKGAAFV
+294 
-302 NNQNS
+302 
-307 YGVNALLMTGV
+307 
-318 GALESA
+318 
-324 WGTSSIAK
+324 
-332 QKNNLFGL
+332 
-340 NAVDT
+340 
-345 SPGQSANTFSSVD
+345 
-358 VCIKDF
+358 
-364 AETYMSKQY
+364 
-373 LRAGWAYYHGGFL
+373 
-386 GDKASGINVSYA
+386 
-398 SDPYWGEKIAAL
+398 KIAAFKIKLTEEL
-410 AWKMDSEGGKKDQN
+410 AE
-424 KYSIGIKDTV
+424 
-434 STAHTTLNVR
+434 
-444 KEASTSATSLYN
+444 
-456 TGTSSNYAFLILGES
+456 
-471 GDFYKVQSDPV
+471 
-482 LKADRG
+482 
-488 GIESTSG
+488 
-495 KYNSS
+495 KYN
-500 SMYAYASKQYIKK
+500 
-513 INTGT
+513 
-518 SGLNGG
+518 
-524 NTIPDT
+524 
-530 KKTGVIYSTHIQS
+530 
-543 DGWQASKANGE
+543 
-554 ISGTTGE
+554 
-561 AKRIEAI
+561 
-568 KIQLSNIGYTGSVQ
+568 
-582 YSTHVQS
+582 
-589 NGWKNWVSDGTIG
+589 
-602 GTTGEAKRME
+602 
-612 AIRIRLTG
+612 
-620 EAANHYDIYYR
+620 IYYR
-631 VHTQTY
+631 AYVQTDDQSEGQWL
-637 GWLDWAKNGEKAGSS
+637 GWAENDATSGTKGYDCGIKAIQVQLTEKSTTVDLDTANSYIVKTDIVPEETVKVVYQARVAK
-652 TYGKRL
+652 
-658 EAIEIKLVKKGES
+658 
-671 APGSTKK
+671 
-678 AYQVPRIQYQTHV
+678 
-691 QSIGWQKKVSDN
+691 IGWQKKVEDGALAGTEGKALSIEALKIKLAGLSEEDQKDSKIIYKTHVQSYGWQKEVEN
-703 QIAGTTG
+703 GALAGTTG

-797 VTGTIDLSKKIEA
+797 ATGTIDLSKKIEA

-819 AETAPNTS
+819 AETAPNTN

-851 TGNVSQGNTVGTI
+851 TGNVSQGNTLGTI

-1039 VKKWVCTTGAKSTPT
+1039 VTTGAKSTPT

-1092 QGSMSVITDGRLG
+1092 QGSMSVIIDGRLG

>member
-1 MSMILS
+1 M
-7 GISVSAA
+7 
-14 NDAATEEGQSMESSQ
+14 
-29 TDQNQQ
+29 
-35 QMNDEA
+35 
-41 DQEINQ
+41 
-47 EIDGTQEQSELTEN
+47 
-61 PDTPEN
+61 
-67 TAGERTVVSVDGNGN
+67 
-82 VFDVEEETDG
+82 
-92 VVKEDLSNKARAAAT
+92 
-107 YIVNFRANAA
+107 
-117 GASVGNNTTEYK
+117 
-129 EYSTNAAG
+129 
-137 YCYGGAGAD
+137 
-146 AAYLGTENGK
+146 
-156 VKFMQSGVVGL
+156 
-167 VDQSKVQ
+167 
-174 VVNLNSAKSY
+174 
-184 SNYYADGSSIIHR
+184 YYR
-197 ICMDM
+197 
-202 TTPGYGGSVNVG
+202 
-214 PQQSYMKTGTTYY
+214 
-227 SYDGHY
+227 
-233 FYTNY
+233 
-238 VTMLSDYKSNTRKNS
+238 
-253 INPNNPYYNYYQYL
+253 
-267 PLRGK
+267 
-272 SSYSANELSTIIN
+272 
-285 KHAQSSSKM
+285 
-294 YNKGAAFV
+294 
-302 NNQNS
+302 
-307 YGVNALLMTGV
+307 
-318 GALESA
+318 
-324 WGTSSIAK
+324 
-332 QKNNLFGL
+332 
-340 NAVDT
+340 
-345 SPGQSANTFSSVD
+345 
-358 VCIKDF
+358 
-364 AETYMSKQY
+364 
-373 LRAGWAYYHGGFL
+373 
-386 GDKASGINVSYA
+386 
-398 SDPYWGEKIAAL
+398 
-410 AWKMDSEGGKKDQN
+410 
-424 KYSIGIKDTV
+424 
-434 STAHTTLNVR
+434 
-444 KEASTSATSLYN
+444 
-456 TGTSSNYAFLILGES
+456 
-471 GDFYKVQSDPV
+471 
-482 LKADRG
+482 
-488 GIESTSG
+488 
-495 KYNSS
+495 
-500 SMYAYASKQYIKK
+500 
-513 INTGT
+513 
-518 SGLNGG
+518 
-524 NTIPDT
+524 
-530 KKTGVIYSTHIQS
+530 THIQS
-543 DGWQASKANGE
+543 F
-554 ISGTTGE
+554 
-561 AKRIEAI
+561 
-568 KIQLSNIGYTGSVQ
+568 
-582 YSTHVQS
+582 
-589 NGWKNWVSDGTIG
+589 
-602 GTTGEAKRME
+602 
-612 AIRIRLTG
+612 
-620 EAANHYDIYYR
+620 
-631 VHTQTY
+631 

-781 IHLAKIGWC
+781 VHLAKIGWC

-819 AETAPNTS
+819 AEMAPNTS

-1002 MHLRALAYASNTR
+1002 MHLKALAYASNTR

>member
-1 MSMILS
+1 MYKKMISLTAIMAMIVTLVMPARAYADETQAESQPVLKYSVLMSGAS
-7 GISVSAA
+7 EWQEADNGEYVGEPENKDAEISKLKLDVLDSV
-14 NDAATEEGQSMESSQ
+14 TEENLNGITYSV
-29 TDQNQQ
+29 
-35 QMNDEA
+35 A
-41 DQEINQ
+41 DAEGNWN
-47 EIDGTQEQSELTEN
+47 EYV
-61 PDTPEN
+61 
-67 TAGERTVVSVDGNGN
+67 TAGQETG
-82 VFDVEEETDG
+82 FDSE
-92 VVKEDLSNKARAAAT
+92 
-107 YIVNFRANAA
+107 
-117 GASVGNNTTEYK
+117 
-129 EYSTNAAG
+129 
-137 YCYGGAGAD
+137 
-146 AAYLGTENGK
+146 
-156 VKFMQSGVVGL
+156 Q
-167 VDQSKVQ
+167 
-174 VVNLNSAKSY
+174 
-184 SNYYADGSSIIHR
+184 
-197 ICMDM
+197 
-202 TTPGYGGSVNVG
+202 
-214 PQQSYMKTGTTYY
+214 
-227 SYDGHY
+227 
-233 FYTNY
+233 
-238 VTMLSDYKSNTRKNS
+238 
-253 INPNNPYYNYYQYL
+253 
-267 PLRGK
+267 
-272 SSYSANELSTIIN
+272 
-285 KHAQSSSKM
+285 
-294 YNKGAAFV
+294 
-302 NNQNS
+302 
-307 YGVNALLMTGV
+307 
-318 GALESA
+318 
-324 WGTSSIAK
+324 
-332 QKNNLFGL
+332 
-340 NAVDT
+340 
-345 SPGQSANTFSSVD
+345 
-358 VCIKDF
+358 
-364 AETYMSKQY
+364 
-373 LRAGWAYYHGGFL
+373 
-386 GDKASGINVSYA
+386 
-398 SDPYWGEKIAAL
+398 KIAAFKIKLTEEL
-410 AWKMDSEGGKKDQN
+410 AE
-424 KYSIGIKDTV
+424 
-434 STAHTTLNVR
+434 
-444 KEASTSATSLYN
+444 
-456 TGTSSNYAFLILGES
+456 
-471 GDFYKVQSDPV
+471 
-482 LKADRG
+482 
-488 GIESTSG
+488 
-495 KYNSS
+495 KYN
-500 SMYAYASKQYIKK
+500 
-513 INTGT
+513 
-518 SGLNGG
+518 
-524 NTIPDT
+524 
-530 KKTGVIYSTHIQS
+530 
-543 DGWQASKANGE
+543 
-554 ISGTTGE
+554 
-561 AKRIEAI
+561 
-568 KIQLSNIGYTGSVQ
+568 
-582 YSTHVQS
+582 
-589 NGWKNWVSDGTIG
+589 
-602 GTTGEAKRME
+602 
-612 AIRIRLTG
+612 
-620 EAANHYDIYYR
+620 IYYR
-631 VHTQTY
+631 AYVQTDDQSEGQWL
-637 GWLDWAKNGEKAGSS
+637 GWAENDAPSGTKGYDCGIKAIQVQLTEKSTNVDLDTANSYIVKTDIVPEETVNVVYQARVAK
-652 TYGKRL
+652 
-658 EAIEIKLVKKGES
+658 
-671 APGSTKK
+671 
-678 AYQVPRIQYQTHV
+678 
-691 QSIGWQKKVSDN
+691 IGWQKKVEDGALAGTEGKALSIEALKIKLAGLSEEDQKDSKIIYKTHVQSYGWQKEVEN
-703 QIAGTTG
+703 GALAGTTG

-726 YTGNVEYQAYVQ
+726 YTGNVEYRAYVQ

-957 GTSKIG
+957 G
-963 YRMEGLQIRL
+963 LQIRL
-973 VSKDAAAPGK
+973 VSKDAAVPGK

>member
-1 MSMILS
+1 MKSKKGFIACICIMSMILS

-61 PDTPEN
+61 PDTPE
-67 TAGERTVVSVDGNGN
+67 TITGERTVVSVDENGN

-302 NNQNS
+302 NNQNT

-444 KEASTSATSLYN
+444 KEASTSVTSLYN

-518 SGLNGG
+518 SGLNGE
-524 NTIPDT
+524 NTVPDT

-637 GWLDWAKNGEKAGSS
+637 GWLDWAKNGEIAG
-652 TYGKRL
+652 TTDGARRM
-658 EAIEIKLVKKGES
+658 EAIQIKLVSKGS
-671 APGSTKK
+671 PAPGSTVQ
-678 AYQVPRIQYQTHV
+678 AYVQPLTQYSAHVQTDGWKESVYGGGYAGTTGEAKRMEAFGMKLTDQKYSGGIKYQAHV
-691 QSIGWQKKVSDN
+691 QSSGWQGWKTNNAVAGTVGAAKRMEAIRIELTGKMAQMYDVYYRVHAETYGWLDWAKN
-703 QIAGTTG
+703 GEIAGTTG
-710 QGKRIEAIK
+710 CAKRLECIQ
-719 ITLPDSD
+719 
-726 YTGNVEYQAYVQ
+726 VV
-738 GIGWQSW
+738 
-745 KKNGELAGTS
+745 
-755 GQSKRIEAI
+755 
-764 RVKLTGEIAK
+764 
-774 YYEVYYS
+774 
-781 IHLAKIGWC
+781 
-790 NYESAGR
+790 
-797 VTGTIDLSKKIEA
+797 
-810 LKICLVKKD
+810 LVKK
-819 AETAPNTS
+819 
-827 GVKYVEGY
+827 G
-835 KSGNFYYNG
+835 
-844 YIKGVGA
+844 
-851 TGNVSQGNTVGTI
+851 
-864 GKKQQLQSLTLYLD
+864 
-878 QSNKLAPSGTI
+878 
-889 QYATHI
+889 
-895 AKEGWK
+895 
-901 DWSDAGTTNGASTGT
+901 
-916 NGMEAVKIR
+916 
-925 LTGNLAKYY
+925 
-934 DIYYRAHVQGY
+934 
-945 GWLGWAKNGQAA
+945 
-957 GTSKIG
+957 
-963 YRMEGLQIRL
+963 
-973 VSKDAAAPGK
+973 AAAPG
-983 NANYY
+983 N
-988 TEKKKTATIAVKDQ
+988 TQKT
-1002 MHLRALAYASNTR
+1002 H
-1015 YLILVDTTA
+1015 
-1024 NRVGIYSGSVGKWNE
+1024 
-1039 VKKWVCTTGAKSTPT
+1039 
-1054 VKGTFT
+1054 
-1060 VQGKG
+1060 
-1065 KSFGSGYTCW
+1065 
-1075 YYTQFYGNY
+1075 
-1084 LFHSVLYK
+1084 
-1092 QGSMSVITDGRLG
+1092 VI
-1105 INASHG
+1105 
-1111 CVRLNIN
+1111 
-1118 NAKWI
+1118 K
-1123 YDNIPRGTKVVVY
+1123 

>member
-1 MSMILS
+1 MYKKMISLTAIMAMIVTLVMPARAYADETQAESQPVLKYSVLMSGAS
-7 GISVSAA
+7 EWQEADNGEYVGEPENKDAEISKLKLDVLDSV
-14 NDAATEEGQSMESSQ
+14 TEENLNGITYSV
-29 TDQNQQ
+29 
-35 QMNDEA
+35 A
-41 DQEINQ
+41 D
-47 EIDGTQEQSELTEN
+47 
-61 PDTPEN
+61 PEGN
-67 TAGERTVVSVDGNGN
+67 WNEYVTAGQETG
-82 VFDVEEETDG
+82 FDSE
-92 VVKEDLSNKARAAAT
+92 
-107 YIVNFRANAA
+107 
-117 GASVGNNTTEYK
+117 
-129 EYSTNAAG
+129 
-137 YCYGGAGAD
+137 
-146 AAYLGTENGK
+146 
-156 VKFMQSGVVGL
+156 Q
-167 VDQSKVQ
+167 
-174 VVNLNSAKSY
+174 
-184 SNYYADGSSIIHR
+184 
-197 ICMDM
+197 
-202 TTPGYGGSVNVG
+202 
-214 PQQSYMKTGTTYY
+214 
-227 SYDGHY
+227 
-233 FYTNY
+233 
-238 VTMLSDYKSNTRKNS
+238 
-253 INPNNPYYNYYQYL
+253 
-267 PLRGK
+267 
-272 SSYSANELSTIIN
+272 
-285 KHAQSSSKM
+285 
-294 YNKGAAFV
+294 
-302 NNQNS
+302 
-307 YGVNALLMTGV
+307 
-318 GALESA
+318 
-324 WGTSSIAK
+324 
-332 QKNNLFGL
+332 
-340 NAVDT
+340 
-345 SPGQSANTFSSVD
+345 
-358 VCIKDF
+358 
-364 AETYMSKQY
+364 
-373 LRAGWAYYHGGFL
+373 
-386 GDKASGINVSYA
+386 
-398 SDPYWGEKIAAL
+398 KIAAFKIKLTEEL
-410 AWKMDSEGGKKDQN
+410 AE
-424 KYSIGIKDTV
+424 
-434 STAHTTLNVR
+434 
-444 KEASTSATSLYN
+444 
-456 TGTSSNYAFLILGES
+456 
-471 GDFYKVQSDPV
+471 
-482 LKADRG
+482 
-488 GIESTSG
+488 
-495 KYNSS
+495 KYN
-500 SMYAYASKQYIKK
+500 
-513 INTGT
+513 
-518 SGLNGG
+518 
-524 NTIPDT
+524 
-530 KKTGVIYSTHIQS
+530 
-543 DGWQASKANGE
+543 
-554 ISGTTGE
+554 
-561 AKRIEAI
+561 
-568 KIQLSNIGYTGSVQ
+568 
-582 YSTHVQS
+582 
-589 NGWKNWVSDGTIG
+589 
-602 GTTGEAKRME
+602 
-612 AIRIRLTG
+612 
-620 EAANHYDIYYR
+620 IYYR
-631 VHTQTY
+631 AYVQTDDQSEGQWL
-637 GWLDWAKNGEKAGSS
+637 GWAENDATSGTKGYDCGIKAIQVQLTEKSTTVDLDTANSYIVKTDIVPEETVKVVYQARVAK
-652 TYGKRL
+652 
-658 EAIEIKLVKKGES
+658 
-671 APGSTKK
+671 
-678 AYQVPRIQYQTHV
+678 
-691 QSIGWQKKVSDN
+691 IGWQKKVEDGALAGTEGKALSIEALKIKLAGLSEEDQKDSKIIYKTHVQSYGWQKEVEN
-703 QIAGTTG
+703 GALAGTTG

-797 VTGTIDLSKKIEA
+797 ATGTIDLSKKIEA

-819 AETAPNTS
+819 AETAPNTN

-851 TGNVSQGNTVGTI
+851 TGNVSQGNTLGTI

-1084 LFHSVLYK
+1084 LYHSVLNK
-1092 QGSMSVITDGRLG
+1092 QGSMSVIIDGRLG

>member
-1 MSMILS
+1 MYKKMISLTAIMAMIVTLVMPARAYADETQAESQPVLKYSVLMSGAS
-7 GISVSAA
+7 EWQEADNGEYVGEPENKDAEISKLKL
-14 NDAATEEGQSMESSQ
+14 DALDSVTEENLNGITYSV
-29 TDQNQQ
+29 
-35 QMNDEA
+35 A
-41 DQEINQ
+41 D
-47 EIDGTQEQSELTEN
+47 
-61 PDTPEN
+61 PEGN
-67 TAGERTVVSVDGNGN
+67 WNEYVTAGQETG
-82 VFDVEEETDG
+82 FDSE
-92 VVKEDLSNKARAAAT
+92 
-107 YIVNFRANAA
+107 
-117 GASVGNNTTEYK
+117 
-129 EYSTNAAG
+129 
-137 YCYGGAGAD
+137 
-146 AAYLGTENGK
+146 
-156 VKFMQSGVVGL
+156 Q
-167 VDQSKVQ
+167 
-174 VVNLNSAKSY
+174 
-184 SNYYADGSSIIHR
+184 
-197 ICMDM
+197 
-202 TTPGYGGSVNVG
+202 
-214 PQQSYMKTGTTYY
+214 
-227 SYDGHY
+227 
-233 FYTNY
+233 
-238 VTMLSDYKSNTRKNS
+238 
-253 INPNNPYYNYYQYL
+253 
-267 PLRGK
+267 
-272 SSYSANELSTIIN
+272 
-285 KHAQSSSKM
+285 
-294 YNKGAAFV
+294 
-302 NNQNS
+302 
-307 YGVNALLMTGV
+307 
-318 GALESA
+318 
-324 WGTSSIAK
+324 
-332 QKNNLFGL
+332 
-340 NAVDT
+340 
-345 SPGQSANTFSSVD
+345 
-358 VCIKDF
+358 
-364 AETYMSKQY
+364 
-373 LRAGWAYYHGGFL
+373 
-386 GDKASGINVSYA
+386 
-398 SDPYWGEKIAAL
+398 KIAAFKIKLTEEL
-410 AWKMDSEGGKKDQN
+410 AE
-424 KYSIGIKDTV
+424 
-434 STAHTTLNVR
+434 
-444 KEASTSATSLYN
+444 
-456 TGTSSNYAFLILGES
+456 
-471 GDFYKVQSDPV
+471 
-482 LKADRG
+482 
-488 GIESTSG
+488 
-495 KYNSS
+495 KYN
-500 SMYAYASKQYIKK
+500 
-513 INTGT
+513 
-518 SGLNGG
+518 
-524 NTIPDT
+524 
-530 KKTGVIYSTHIQS
+530 
-543 DGWQASKANGE
+543 
-554 ISGTTGE
+554 
-561 AKRIEAI
+561 
-568 KIQLSNIGYTGSVQ
+568 
-582 YSTHVQS
+582 
-589 NGWKNWVSDGTIG
+589 
-602 GTTGEAKRME
+602 
-612 AIRIRLTG
+612 
-620 EAANHYDIYYR
+620 IYYR
-631 VHTQTY
+631 AYVQTDDQSEGQWL
-637 GWLDWAKNGEKAGSS
+637 GWAENDAPSGTKGYDCGIKAIQVQLTEKSTNVDLDTANSYIVKTDIVPEETVKVVYQAHVAK
-652 TYGKRL
+652 
-658 EAIEIKLVKKGES
+658 
-671 APGSTKK
+671 
-678 AYQVPRIQYQTHV
+678 
-691 QSIGWQKKVSDN
+691 IGWQKKVEDGALAGTEGKALSIEALKIKLAGLSEEDQKDSKIIYKTHVQSYGWQKEVEN
-703 QIAGTTG
+703 GALAGTTG

-726 YTGNVEYQAYVQ
+726 YTGNIEYQAYVQ

-1092 QGSMSVITDGRLG
+1092 QGSMSVIIDGRLG

>member
-1 MSMILS
+1 
-7 GISVSAA
+7 
-14 NDAATEEGQSMESSQ
+14 
-29 TDQNQQ
+29 
-35 QMNDEA
+35 
-41 DQEINQ
+41 
-47 EIDGTQEQSELTEN
+47 
-61 PDTPEN
+61 
-67 TAGERTVVSVDGNGN
+67 
-82 VFDVEEETDG
+82 
-92 VVKEDLSNKARAAAT
+92 
-107 YIVNFRANAA
+107 
-117 GASVGNNTTEYK
+117 
-129 EYSTNAAG
+129 
-137 YCYGGAGAD
+137 
-146 AAYLGTENGK
+146 
-156 VKFMQSGVVGL
+156 
-167 VDQSKVQ
+167 
-174 VVNLNSAKSY
+174 
-184 SNYYADGSSIIHR
+184 
-197 ICMDM
+197 
-202 TTPGYGGSVNVG
+202 
-214 PQQSYMKTGTTYY
+214 
-227 SYDGHY
+227 
-233 FYTNY
+233 
-238 VTMLSDYKSNTRKNS
+238 
-253 INPNNPYYNYYQYL
+253 
-267 PLRGK
+267 
-272 SSYSANELSTIIN
+272 
-285 KHAQSSSKM
+285 M

-518 SGLNGG
+518 YGLNGG

-1002 MHLRALAYASNTR
+1002 MHLKALAYASNTR

-1092 QGSMSVITDGRLG
+1092 QGSMSVIIDGRLG

>member
-1 MSMILS
+1 MYKKIISLTAIVAMIVTLVMPARAYADETQAESQPVLKYSVLMSGAS
-7 GISVSAA
+7 EWQEADNGEYVGEPENKDAEISKLKLDVLDSV
-14 NDAATEEGQSMESSQ
+14 TEENLNGITYSV
-29 TDQNQQ
+29 
-35 QMNDEA
+35 A
-41 DQEINQ
+41 D
-47 EIDGTQEQSELTEN
+47 
-61 PDTPEN
+61 PEGN
-67 TAGERTVVSVDGNGN
+67 WNEYVTAGQETG
-82 VFDVEEETDG
+82 FDSE
-92 VVKEDLSNKARAAAT
+92 
-107 YIVNFRANAA
+107 
-117 GASVGNNTTEYK
+117 
-129 EYSTNAAG
+129 
-137 YCYGGAGAD
+137 
-146 AAYLGTENGK
+146 
-156 VKFMQSGVVGL
+156 Q
-167 VDQSKVQ
+167 
-174 VVNLNSAKSY
+174 
-184 SNYYADGSSIIHR
+184 
-197 ICMDM
+197 
-202 TTPGYGGSVNVG
+202 
-214 PQQSYMKTGTTYY
+214 
-227 SYDGHY
+227 
-233 FYTNY
+233 
-238 VTMLSDYKSNTRKNS
+238 
-253 INPNNPYYNYYQYL
+253 
-267 PLRGK
+267 
-272 SSYSANELSTIIN
+272 
-285 KHAQSSSKM
+285 
-294 YNKGAAFV
+294 
-302 NNQNS
+302 
-307 YGVNALLMTGV
+307 
-318 GALESA
+318 
-324 WGTSSIAK
+324 
-332 QKNNLFGL
+332 
-340 NAVDT
+340 
-345 SPGQSANTFSSVD
+345 
-358 VCIKDF
+358 
-364 AETYMSKQY
+364 
-373 LRAGWAYYHGGFL
+373 
-386 GDKASGINVSYA
+386 
-398 SDPYWGEKIAAL
+398 KIAAFKIKLTEEL
-410 AWKMDSEGGKKDQN
+410 AEKYNIYYRAYVQTDDQSEGQWLGWAENDSPSGTKGYDC
-424 KYSIGIKDTV
+424 GIKAIQVQLTEKSTTVDLDTANSYIV
-434 STAHTTLNVR
+434 KTDIVPEETVKVVYQARVAKIGWQKKVEDGALAGTEGKALSI
-444 KEASTSATSLYN
+444 EALKIKLAGLSEEDQKDSK
-456 TGTSSNYAFLILGES
+456 II
-471 GDFYKVQSDPV
+471 YKTHVQSYGWQKEV
-482 LKADRG
+482 ENGALAG
-488 GIESTSG
+488 TTGQG
-495 KYNSS
+495 KRVEAVSVRLEG
-500 SMYAYASKQYIKK
+500 AIAKK
-513 INTGT
+513 Y
-518 SGLNGG
+518 
-524 NTIPDT
+524 D
-530 KKTGVIYSTHIQS
+530 VYYRTHIQS
-543 DGWQASKANGE
+543 F
-554 ISGTTGE
+554 
-561 AKRIEAI
+561 
-568 KIQLSNIGYTGSVQ
+568 
-582 YSTHVQS
+582 
-589 NGWKNWVSDGTIG
+589 
-602 GTTGEAKRME
+602 
-612 AIRIRLTG
+612 
-620 EAANHYDIYYR
+620 
-631 VHTQTY
+631 

-1002 MHLRALAYASNTR
+1002 MHLKALAYASNTR

>member
-1 MSMILS
+1 
-7 GISVSAA
+7 
-14 NDAATEEGQSMESSQ
+14 
-29 TDQNQQ
+29 
-35 QMNDEA
+35 
-41 DQEINQ
+41 
-47 EIDGTQEQSELTEN
+47 
-61 PDTPEN
+61 
-67 TAGERTVVSVDGNGN
+67 
-82 VFDVEEETDG
+82 
-92 VVKEDLSNKARAAAT
+92 
-107 YIVNFRANAA
+107 
-117 GASVGNNTTEYK
+117 
-129 EYSTNAAG
+129 
-137 YCYGGAGAD
+137 
-146 AAYLGTENGK
+146 
-156 VKFMQSGVVGL
+156 MQSGVVGL

-332 QKNNLFGL
+332 QNNLFGL

-471 GDFYKVQSDPV
+471 GDFYKVQSDSV

-524 NTIPDT
+524 NTAPDT

-589 NGWKNWVSDGTIG
+589 NGWKNGVSDGTIG

-637 GWLDWAKNGEKAGSS
+637 GWLDWAKNGEIAG
-652 TYGKRL
+652 TTDGARRM
-658 EAIEIKLVKKGES
+658 EAIQIKLVSKGS
-671 APGSTKK
+671 QAPGSTVQ
-678 AYQVPRIQYQTHV
+678 AYVQPLTQYSAHLQTYGWKESVYGGGYAGTTGEAKRMEAFRMKLTDQKYSGGIKYRAHV
-691 QSIGWQKKVSDN
+691 QSSGWQGWKTNNAVAGTVGAAKRMEAIRIELTGKMAQMYDVYYRVHAETYGWLDWAKN
-703 QIAGTTG
+703 GEIAGTTG
-710 QGKRIEAIK
+710 CAKRLECIQ
-719 ITLPDSD
+719 
-726 YTGNVEYQAYVQ
+726 VV
-738 GIGWQSW
+738 
-745 KKNGELAGTS
+745 
-755 GQSKRIEAI
+755 
-764 RVKLTGEIAK
+764 
-774 YYEVYYS
+774 
-781 IHLAKIGWC
+781 
-790 NYESAGR
+790 
-797 VTGTIDLSKKIEA
+797 
-810 LKICLVKKD
+810 LVKK
-819 AETAPNTS
+819 
-827 GVKYVEGY
+827 G
-835 KSGNFYYNG
+835 
-844 YIKGVGA
+844 
-851 TGNVSQGNTVGTI
+851 
-864 GKKQQLQSLTLYLD
+864 
-878 QSNKLAPSGTI
+878 
-889 QYATHI
+889 
-895 AKEGWK
+895 
-901 DWSDAGTTNGASTGT
+901 
-916 NGMEAVKIR
+916 
-925 LTGNLAKYY
+925 
-934 DIYYRAHVQGY
+934 
-945 GWLGWAKNGQAA
+945 
-957 GTSKIG
+957 
-963 YRMEGLQIRL
+963 
-973 VSKDAAAPGK
+973 AAAPG
-983 NANYY
+983 N
-988 TEKKKTATIAVKDQ
+988 TQKT
-1002 MHLRALAYASNTR
+1002 H
-1015 YLILVDTTA
+1015 
-1024 NRVGIYSGSVGKWNE
+1024 
-1039 VKKWVCTTGAKSTPT
+1039 
-1054 VKGTFT
+1054 
-1060 VQGKG
+1060 
-1065 KSFGSGYTCW
+1065 
-1075 YYTQFYGNY
+1075 
-1084 LFHSVLYK
+1084 
-1092 QGSMSVITDGRLG
+1092 VI
-1105 INASHG
+1105 
-1111 CVRLNIN
+1111 
-1118 NAKWI
+1118 K
-1123 YDNIPRGTKVVVY
+1123 

>member
-1 MSMILS
+1 MKSKKRFIACICIMSMILS

-67 TAGERTVVSVDGNGN
+67 TTGERTVVSVDGNGN

-272 SSYSANELSTIIN
+272 SSYSANEL
-285 KHAQSSSKM
+285 AQSSSKM

-637 GWLDWAKNGEKAGSS
+637 GWLDWAKNGEIAG
-652 TYGKRL
+652 TTDGARRM
-658 EAIEIKLVKKGES
+658 EAIQIKLVSKGS
-671 APGSTKK
+671 QAPGSTVQ
-678 AYQVPRIQYQTHV
+678 AYVQPLTQYSAHLQTYGWKESVYGGGYAGTTGEAKRMEAFRLKLTDQKYSGEIKYRAHV
-691 QSIGWQKKVSDN
+691 QSSGWQDWKTNNAVAGTVGAAKRMEAIRIELTGKMAQMYDVYYRVHAETYGWLDWAKN
-703 QIAGTTG
+703 GEIAGTTG
-710 QGKRIEAIK
+710 CAKRLECIQ
-719 ITLPDSD
+719 
-726 YTGNVEYQAYVQ
+726 VV
-738 GIGWQSW
+738 
-745 KKNGELAGTS
+745 
-755 GQSKRIEAI
+755 
-764 RVKLTGEIAK
+764 
-774 YYEVYYS
+774 
-781 IHLAKIGWC
+781 
-790 NYESAGR
+790 
-797 VTGTIDLSKKIEA
+797 
-810 LKICLVKKD
+810 LVKK
-819 AETAPNTS
+819 
-827 GVKYVEGY
+827 G
-835 KSGNFYYNG
+835 
-844 YIKGVGA
+844 
-851 TGNVSQGNTVGTI
+851 
-864 GKKQQLQSLTLYLD
+864 
-878 QSNKLAPSGTI
+878 
-889 QYATHI
+889 
-895 AKEGWK
+895 
-901 DWSDAGTTNGASTGT
+901 
-916 NGMEAVKIR
+916 
-925 LTGNLAKYY
+925 
-934 DIYYRAHVQGY
+934 
-945 GWLGWAKNGQAA
+945 
-957 GTSKIG
+957 
-963 YRMEGLQIRL
+963 
-973 VSKDAAAPGK
+973 AAAPG
-983 NANYY
+983 N
-988 TEKKKTATIAVKDQ
+988 TQKT
-1002 MHLRALAYASNTR
+1002 H
-1015 YLILVDTTA
+1015 
-1024 NRVGIYSGSVGKWNE
+1024 
-1039 VKKWVCTTGAKSTPT
+1039 
-1054 VKGTFT
+1054 
-1060 VQGKG
+1060 
-1065 KSFGSGYTCW
+1065 
-1075 YYTQFYGNY
+1075 
-1084 LFHSVLYK
+1084 
-1092 QGSMSVITDGRLG
+1092 VI
-1105 INASHG
+1105 
-1111 CVRLNIN
+1111 
-1118 NAKWI
+1118 K
-1123 YDNIPRGTKVVVY
+1123 

>member
-1 MSMILS
+1 MYKKIISLTAIVAMIVTLVMPARAYADETQAESQPVLKYSVLMSGAS
-7 GISVSAA
+7 EWQEADNGEYVGEPENKDAEISKLKLDVLDSV
-14 NDAATEEGQSMESSQ
+14 TEENLNGITYSV
-29 TDQNQQ
+29 
-35 QMNDEA
+35 A
-41 DQEINQ
+41 D
-47 EIDGTQEQSELTEN
+47 SEGNWNEYV
-61 PDTPEN
+61 
-67 TAGERTVVSVDGNGN
+67 TAGQETG
-82 VFDVEEETDG
+82 FDSE
-92 VVKEDLSNKARAAAT
+92 
-107 YIVNFRANAA
+107 
-117 GASVGNNTTEYK
+117 
-129 EYSTNAAG
+129 
-137 YCYGGAGAD
+137 
-146 AAYLGTENGK
+146 
-156 VKFMQSGVVGL
+156 Q
-167 VDQSKVQ
+167 
-174 VVNLNSAKSY
+174 
-184 SNYYADGSSIIHR
+184 
-197 ICMDM
+197 
-202 TTPGYGGSVNVG
+202 
-214 PQQSYMKTGTTYY
+214 
-227 SYDGHY
+227 
-233 FYTNY
+233 
-238 VTMLSDYKSNTRKNS
+238 
-253 INPNNPYYNYYQYL
+253 
-267 PLRGK
+267 
-272 SSYSANELSTIIN
+272 
-285 KHAQSSSKM
+285 
-294 YNKGAAFV
+294 
-302 NNQNS
+302 
-307 YGVNALLMTGV
+307 
-318 GALESA
+318 
-324 WGTSSIAK
+324 
-332 QKNNLFGL
+332 
-340 NAVDT
+340 
-345 SPGQSANTFSSVD
+345 
-358 VCIKDF
+358 
-364 AETYMSKQY
+364 
-373 LRAGWAYYHGGFL
+373 
-386 GDKASGINVSYA
+386 
-398 SDPYWGEKIAAL
+398 KIAAFKIKLTEEL
-410 AWKMDSEGGKKDQN
+410 AE
-424 KYSIGIKDTV
+424 
-434 STAHTTLNVR
+434 
-444 KEASTSATSLYN
+444 
-456 TGTSSNYAFLILGES
+456 
-471 GDFYKVQSDPV
+471 
-482 LKADRG
+482 
-488 GIESTSG
+488 
-495 KYNSS
+495 KYN
-500 SMYAYASKQYIKK
+500 
-513 INTGT
+513 
-518 SGLNGG
+518 
-524 NTIPDT
+524 
-530 KKTGVIYSTHIQS
+530 
-543 DGWQASKANGE
+543 
-554 ISGTTGE
+554 
-561 AKRIEAI
+561 
-568 KIQLSNIGYTGSVQ
+568 
-582 YSTHVQS
+582 
-589 NGWKNWVSDGTIG
+589 
-602 GTTGEAKRME
+602 
-612 AIRIRLTG
+612 
-620 EAANHYDIYYR
+620 IYYR
-631 VHTQTY
+631 AYVQTDDQSEGQWL
-637 GWLDWAKNGEKAGSS
+637 GWAENDSPSGTKGYDCGIKAIQVQLTEKSTNVDLDTANSYIVKTDIVPEETVKVVYQAHVAK
-652 TYGKRL
+652 
-658 EAIEIKLVKKGES
+658 
-671 APGSTKK
+671 
-678 AYQVPRIQYQTHV
+678 
-691 QSIGWQKKVSDN
+691 IGWQKKVEDGALAGTEGKALSIEALKIKLAGLSEEDQKDSKIIYKTHVQSYGWQKEVEN
-703 QIAGTTG
+703 GALAGTTG

-781 IHLAKIGWC
+781 VHLAKIGWC

-1002 MHLRALAYASNTR
+1002 MHLKALAYASNTR

>member
-1 MSMILS
+1 MYKKMISLTAIMAMIVTLVMPARAYADETQAESQPVLKYSVLMSGAS
-7 GISVSAA
+7 EWQEADNGEYVGEPENKDAEISKLKLDVLDSV
-14 NDAATEEGQSMESSQ
+14 TEENLNGITYSV
-29 TDQNQQ
+29 
-35 QMNDEA
+35 A
-41 DQEINQ
+41 D
-47 EIDGTQEQSELTEN
+47 
-61 PDTPEN
+61 PEGN
-67 TAGERTVVSVDGNGN
+67 WNEYVTAGQETG
-82 VFDVEEETDG
+82 FDSE
-92 VVKEDLSNKARAAAT
+92 
-107 YIVNFRANAA
+107 
-117 GASVGNNTTEYK
+117 
-129 EYSTNAAG
+129 
-137 YCYGGAGAD
+137 
-146 AAYLGTENGK
+146 
-156 VKFMQSGVVGL
+156 Q
-167 VDQSKVQ
+167 
-174 VVNLNSAKSY
+174 
-184 SNYYADGSSIIHR
+184 
-197 ICMDM
+197 
-202 TTPGYGGSVNVG
+202 
-214 PQQSYMKTGTTYY
+214 
-227 SYDGHY
+227 
-233 FYTNY
+233 
-238 VTMLSDYKSNTRKNS
+238 
-253 INPNNPYYNYYQYL
+253 
-267 PLRGK
+267 
-272 SSYSANELSTIIN
+272 
-285 KHAQSSSKM
+285 
-294 YNKGAAFV
+294 
-302 NNQNS
+302 
-307 YGVNALLMTGV
+307 
-318 GALESA
+318 
-324 WGTSSIAK
+324 
-332 QKNNLFGL
+332 
-340 NAVDT
+340 
-345 SPGQSANTFSSVD
+345 
-358 VCIKDF
+358 
-364 AETYMSKQY
+364 
-373 LRAGWAYYHGGFL
+373 
-386 GDKASGINVSYA
+386 
-398 SDPYWGEKIAAL
+398 KIAAFKIKLTEEL
-410 AWKMDSEGGKKDQN
+410 AE
-424 KYSIGIKDTV
+424 
-434 STAHTTLNVR
+434 
-444 KEASTSATSLYN
+444 
-456 TGTSSNYAFLILGES
+456 
-471 GDFYKVQSDPV
+471 
-482 LKADRG
+482 
-488 GIESTSG
+488 
-495 KYNSS
+495 KYN
-500 SMYAYASKQYIKK
+500 
-513 INTGT
+513 
-518 SGLNGG
+518 
-524 NTIPDT
+524 
-530 KKTGVIYSTHIQS
+530 
-543 DGWQASKANGE
+543 
-554 ISGTTGE
+554 
-561 AKRIEAI
+561 
-568 KIQLSNIGYTGSVQ
+568 
-582 YSTHVQS
+582 
-589 NGWKNWVSDGTIG
+589 
-602 GTTGEAKRME
+602 
-612 AIRIRLTG
+612 
-620 EAANHYDIYYR
+620 IYYR
-631 VHTQTY
+631 AYVQTDDQSEGQWL
-637 GWLDWAKNGEKAGSS
+637 GWAENDATSGTKGYDCGIKAIQVQLTEKSTTVDLDTANSYIVKTDIVPEETVKVVYQARVAK
-652 TYGKRL
+652 
-658 EAIEIKLVKKGES
+658 
-671 APGSTKK
+671 
-678 AYQVPRIQYQTHV
+678 
-691 QSIGWQKKVSDN
+691 IGWQKKVEDGALAGTEGKALSIEALKIKLAGLSEEDQKDSKIIYKTHVQSYGWQKEVEN
-703 QIAGTTG
+703 GALAGTTG

-745 KKNGELAGTS
+745 KKNGELAGAS

>member
-1 MSMILS
+1 MYKKMISLTAIMAMIVTLVMPARAYADETQAESQPVLKYSVLMSGAS
-7 GISVSAA
+7 EWQEADNGEYVGEPENKDAEISKLKLDVLDSV
-14 NDAATEEGQSMESSQ
+14 TEENLNGITYSV
-29 TDQNQQ
+29 
-35 QMNDEA
+35 A
-41 DQEINQ
+41 D
-47 EIDGTQEQSELTEN
+47 
-61 PDTPEN
+61 PEGN
-67 TAGERTVVSVDGNGN
+67 WNEYVTAGQETG
-82 VFDVEEETDG
+82 FDSE
-92 VVKEDLSNKARAAAT
+92 
-107 YIVNFRANAA
+107 
-117 GASVGNNTTEYK
+117 
-129 EYSTNAAG
+129 
-137 YCYGGAGAD
+137 
-146 AAYLGTENGK
+146 
-156 VKFMQSGVVGL
+156 Q
-167 VDQSKVQ
+167 
-174 VVNLNSAKSY
+174 
-184 SNYYADGSSIIHR
+184 
-197 ICMDM
+197 
-202 TTPGYGGSVNVG
+202 
-214 PQQSYMKTGTTYY
+214 
-227 SYDGHY
+227 
-233 FYTNY
+233 
-238 VTMLSDYKSNTRKNS
+238 
-253 INPNNPYYNYYQYL
+253 
-267 PLRGK
+267 
-272 SSYSANELSTIIN
+272 
-285 KHAQSSSKM
+285 
-294 YNKGAAFV
+294 
-302 NNQNS
+302 
-307 YGVNALLMTGV
+307 
-318 GALESA
+318 
-324 WGTSSIAK
+324 
-332 QKNNLFGL
+332 
-340 NAVDT
+340 
-345 SPGQSANTFSSVD
+345 
-358 VCIKDF
+358 
-364 AETYMSKQY
+364 
-373 LRAGWAYYHGGFL
+373 
-386 GDKASGINVSYA
+386 
-398 SDPYWGEKIAAL
+398 KIAAFKIKLTEEL
-410 AWKMDSEGGKKDQN
+410 AE
-424 KYSIGIKDTV
+424 
-434 STAHTTLNVR
+434 
-444 KEASTSATSLYN
+444 
-456 TGTSSNYAFLILGES
+456 
-471 GDFYKVQSDPV
+471 
-482 LKADRG
+482 
-488 GIESTSG
+488 
-495 KYNSS
+495 KYN
-500 SMYAYASKQYIKK
+500 
-513 INTGT
+513 
-518 SGLNGG
+518 
-524 NTIPDT
+524 
-530 KKTGVIYSTHIQS
+530 
-543 DGWQASKANGE
+543 
-554 ISGTTGE
+554 
-561 AKRIEAI
+561 
-568 KIQLSNIGYTGSVQ
+568 
-582 YSTHVQS
+582 
-589 NGWKNWVSDGTIG
+589 
-602 GTTGEAKRME
+602 
-612 AIRIRLTG
+612 
-620 EAANHYDIYYR
+620 IYYR
-631 VHTQTY
+631 AYVQTDDQSEGQWL
-637 GWLDWAKNGEKAGSS
+637 GWAENDATSGTKGYDCGIKAIQVQLTEKSTTVDLDTANSYIVKTDIVPEETVKVVYQARVAK
-652 TYGKRL
+652 
-658 EAIEIKLVKKGES
+658 
-671 APGSTKK
+671 
-678 AYQVPRIQYQTHV
+678 
-691 QSIGWQKKVSDN
+691 IGWQKKVEDGALAGTEGKALSIEALKIKLAGLSEEDQKDSKIIYKTHVQSYGWQKEVEN
-703 QIAGTTG
+703 GALAGTTG

-797 VTGTIDLSKKIEA
+797 ATGTIDLSKKIEA

-819 AETAPNTS
+819 AETAPNTN

-851 TGNVSQGNTVGTI
+851 TGNVSQGNTLGTI

-1092 QGSMSVITDGRLG
+1092 QGSMSVIIDGRLG

-1111 CVRLNIN
+1111 CVPVSYTHLTLPTI
-1118 NAKWI
+1118 A
-1123 YDNIPRGTKVVVY
+1123 

>member
-1 MSMILS
+1 MYKKMISLTAIMAMIVTLVMPARAYADETQAESQPVLKYSVLMSGAS
-7 GISVSAA
+7 EWQEADNGEYVGEPENKDAEISKLKLDVLDSV
-14 NDAATEEGQSMESSQ
+14 TEENLNGITYSV
-29 TDQNQQ
+29 
-35 QMNDEA
+35 A
-41 DQEINQ
+41 D
-47 EIDGTQEQSELTEN
+47 
-61 PDTPEN
+61 PEGN
-67 TAGERTVVSVDGNGN
+67 WNEYVTAGQETG
-82 VFDVEEETDG
+82 FDSE
-92 VVKEDLSNKARAAAT
+92 
-107 YIVNFRANAA
+107 
-117 GASVGNNTTEYK
+117 
-129 EYSTNAAG
+129 
-137 YCYGGAGAD
+137 
-146 AAYLGTENGK
+146 
-156 VKFMQSGVVGL
+156 Q
-167 VDQSKVQ
+167 
-174 VVNLNSAKSY
+174 
-184 SNYYADGSSIIHR
+184 
-197 ICMDM
+197 
-202 TTPGYGGSVNVG
+202 
-214 PQQSYMKTGTTYY
+214 
-227 SYDGHY
+227 
-233 FYTNY
+233 
-238 VTMLSDYKSNTRKNS
+238 
-253 INPNNPYYNYYQYL
+253 
-267 PLRGK
+267 
-272 SSYSANELSTIIN
+272 
-285 KHAQSSSKM
+285 
-294 YNKGAAFV
+294 
-302 NNQNS
+302 
-307 YGVNALLMTGV
+307 
-318 GALESA
+318 
-324 WGTSSIAK
+324 
-332 QKNNLFGL
+332 
-340 NAVDT
+340 
-345 SPGQSANTFSSVD
+345 
-358 VCIKDF
+358 
-364 AETYMSKQY
+364 
-373 LRAGWAYYHGGFL
+373 
-386 GDKASGINVSYA
+386 
-398 SDPYWGEKIAAL
+398 KIAAFKIKLTEEL
-410 AWKMDSEGGKKDQN
+410 AEKYNIYYRAYVQTDDQSEGQWLGWAENDATSGTKGYDC
-424 KYSIGIKDTV
+424 GIKAIQVQLTEKSTTVDLDTANSYIV
-434 STAHTTLNVR
+434 KTDIVPEETVKVVYQARVAKIGWQKKVEDGALAGTEGKALSI
-444 KEASTSATSLYN
+444 EALKIKLAGLSEEDQKDSK
-456 TGTSSNYAFLILGES
+456 II
-471 GDFYKVQSDPV
+471 YKTHVQSYGWQKEV
-482 LKADRG
+482 ENGALAG
-488 GIESTSG
+488 TTGQG
-495 KYNSS
+495 KRVEAVSVRLEG
-500 SMYAYASKQYIKK
+500 AIAKK
-513 INTGT
+513 Y
-518 SGLNGG
+518 
-524 NTIPDT
+524 D
-530 KKTGVIYSTHIQS
+530 VYYRTHIQS
-543 DGWQASKANGE
+543 F
-554 ISGTTGE
+554 
-561 AKRIEAI
+561 
-568 KIQLSNIGYTGSVQ
+568 
-582 YSTHVQS
+582 
-589 NGWKNWVSDGTIG
+589 
-602 GTTGEAKRME
+602 
-612 AIRIRLTG
+612 
-620 EAANHYDIYYR
+620 
-631 VHTQTY
+631 
-637 GWLDWAKNGEKAGSS
+637 GWLDWAKNGKKAGSS

-864 GKKQQLQSLTLYLD
+864 GKKQQPQSLTLYLD

>member
-1 MSMILS
+1 MYKKMISLTAIMAMIVTLVMPARAYADETQAESQPVLKYSVLMSGAS
-7 GISVSAA
+7 EWQEADNGEYVGEPENKDAEISKLKLDVLDSV
-14 NDAATEEGQSMESSQ
+14 TEENLNGITYSV
-29 TDQNQQ
+29 
-35 QMNDEA
+35 A
-41 DQEINQ
+41 D
-47 EIDGTQEQSELTEN
+47 
-61 PDTPEN
+61 PEGN
-67 TAGERTVVSVDGNGN
+67 WNEYVTAGQETG
-82 VFDVEEETDG
+82 FDSE
-92 VVKEDLSNKARAAAT
+92 
-107 YIVNFRANAA
+107 
-117 GASVGNNTTEYK
+117 
-129 EYSTNAAG
+129 
-137 YCYGGAGAD
+137 
-146 AAYLGTENGK
+146 
-156 VKFMQSGVVGL
+156 Q
-167 VDQSKVQ
+167 
-174 VVNLNSAKSY
+174 
-184 SNYYADGSSIIHR
+184 
-197 ICMDM
+197 
-202 TTPGYGGSVNVG
+202 
-214 PQQSYMKTGTTYY
+214 
-227 SYDGHY
+227 
-233 FYTNY
+233 
-238 VTMLSDYKSNTRKNS
+238 
-253 INPNNPYYNYYQYL
+253 
-267 PLRGK
+267 
-272 SSYSANELSTIIN
+272 
-285 KHAQSSSKM
+285 
-294 YNKGAAFV
+294 
-302 NNQNS
+302 
-307 YGVNALLMTGV
+307 
-318 GALESA
+318 
-324 WGTSSIAK
+324 
-332 QKNNLFGL
+332 
-340 NAVDT
+340 
-345 SPGQSANTFSSVD
+345 
-358 VCIKDF
+358 
-364 AETYMSKQY
+364 
-373 LRAGWAYYHGGFL
+373 
-386 GDKASGINVSYA
+386 
-398 SDPYWGEKIAAL
+398 KIAAFKIKLTEEL
-410 AWKMDSEGGKKDQN
+410 AE
-424 KYSIGIKDTV
+424 
-434 STAHTTLNVR
+434 
-444 KEASTSATSLYN
+444 
-456 TGTSSNYAFLILGES
+456 
-471 GDFYKVQSDPV
+471 
-482 LKADRG
+482 
-488 GIESTSG
+488 
-495 KYNSS
+495 KYN
-500 SMYAYASKQYIKK
+500 
-513 INTGT
+513 
-518 SGLNGG
+518 
-524 NTIPDT
+524 
-530 KKTGVIYSTHIQS
+530 
-543 DGWQASKANGE
+543 
-554 ISGTTGE
+554 
-561 AKRIEAI
+561 
-568 KIQLSNIGYTGSVQ
+568 
-582 YSTHVQS
+582 
-589 NGWKNWVSDGTIG
+589 
-602 GTTGEAKRME
+602 
-612 AIRIRLTG
+612 
-620 EAANHYDIYYR
+620 IYYR
-631 VHTQTY
+631 AYVQTDDQSEGQWL
-637 GWLDWAKNGEKAGSS
+637 GWAENDATSGTKGYDCGIKAIQVQLTEKSTTVDLDTANSYIVKTDIVPEETVKVVYQARVAK
-652 TYGKRL
+652 
-658 EAIEIKLVKKGES
+658 
-671 APGSTKK
+671 
-678 AYQVPRIQYQTHV
+678 
-691 QSIGWQKKVSDN
+691 IGWQKKVEDGALAGTEGKALSIEALKIKLAGLSEEDQKDSKIIYKTHVQSYGWQKEVEN
-703 QIAGTTG
+703 GALAGTTG

-819 AETAPNTS
+819 AETAPNSS

>member
-67 TAGERTVVSVDGNGN
+67 TTGERTVVSVDGNGN

-294 YNKGAAFV
+294 YNGAAFV

-637 GWLDWAKNGEKAGSS
+637 GWLDWAKNGEIAG
-652 TYGKRL
+652 TTDGARRM
-658 EAIEIKLVKKGES
+658 EAIQIKLVSKGS
-671 APGSTKK
+671 QAPGSTVQ
-678 AYQVPRIQYQTHV
+678 AYVQPLTQYSAHLQTYGWKESVYGGGYAGTTGEAKRMEAFRLKLTDQKYSGEIKYRAHV
-691 QSIGWQKKVSDN
+691 QSSGWQDWKTNNAVAGTVGAAKRMEAIRIELTGKMAQMYDVYYRVHAETYGWLDWAKN
-703 QIAGTTG
+703 GEIAGTTG
-710 QGKRIEAIK
+710 CAKRLECIQ
-719 ITLPDSD
+719 
-726 YTGNVEYQAYVQ
+726 VV
-738 GIGWQSW
+738 
-745 KKNGELAGTS
+745 
-755 GQSKRIEAI
+755 
-764 RVKLTGEIAK
+764 
-774 YYEVYYS
+774 
-781 IHLAKIGWC
+781 
-790 NYESAGR
+790 
-797 VTGTIDLSKKIEA
+797 
-810 LKICLVKKD
+810 LVKK
-819 AETAPNTS
+819 
-827 GVKYVEGY
+827 G
-835 KSGNFYYNG
+835 
-844 YIKGVGA
+844 
-851 TGNVSQGNTVGTI
+851 
-864 GKKQQLQSLTLYLD
+864 
-878 QSNKLAPSGTI
+878 
-889 QYATHI
+889 
-895 AKEGWK
+895 
-901 DWSDAGTTNGASTGT
+901 
-916 NGMEAVKIR
+916 
-925 LTGNLAKYY
+925 
-934 DIYYRAHVQGY
+934 
-945 GWLGWAKNGQAA
+945 
-957 GTSKIG
+957 
-963 YRMEGLQIRL
+963 
-973 VSKDAAAPGK
+973 AAAPG
-983 NANYY
+983 N
-988 TEKKKTATIAVKDQ
+988 TQKT
-1002 MHLRALAYASNTR
+1002 H
-1015 YLILVDTTA
+1015 
-1024 NRVGIYSGSVGKWNE
+1024 
-1039 VKKWVCTTGAKSTPT
+1039 
-1054 VKGTFT
+1054 
-1060 VQGKG
+1060 
-1065 KSFGSGYTCW
+1065 
-1075 YYTQFYGNY
+1075 
-1084 LFHSVLYK
+1084 
-1092 QGSMSVITDGRLG
+1092 VI
-1105 INASHG
+1105 
-1111 CVRLNIN
+1111 
-1118 NAKWI
+1118 K
-1123 YDNIPRGTKVVVY
+1123 